1 MQLEAGPKQWSSAE
15 GLDHVVELAISLGQN
30 WSPA

>member
-1 MQLEAGPKQWSSAE
+1 MQLEAGLMQWSSAE
-15 GLDHVVELAISLGQN
+15 GLDHVIELAIGLSQN